1 VRLTTRI
8 ALALV
13 FAVAPGC
20 KSSSTSEALPDSA
33 VEDARGKADLYT
45 DAADVSPDV
54 AVAADAKVDQ
64 VSVHD
69 VALEAPARDVAADLN
84 TMPTVDAF
92 VPGPVEPLVVN
103 SGNTAAYSLADGAWK
118 VFSFDTVAGH
128 FYCVGALGAG
138 VDAYVGLSSSVSPS
152 DYLEKTNYLRALNF
166 TSYSGGKYYIAVVA
180 NGGRASGSF
189 QIADGGDLLA
199 LGENTVNLTA
209 PDGDNA
215 YFFNFSIAPGHT
227 YAISVAGDAK
237 KPVSL
242 GLSPL
247 ADRSTDGQFASPLST
262 KTSVLPIT
270 DEPISLE
277 SVVASTSRLYFFY
290 VRVKEAV
297 SLTITVT
304 LSS

>member
-1 VRLTTRI
+1 MRLIPRI

-20 KSSSTSEALPDSA
+20 KSSSTSEPLPDSA
-33 VEDARGKADLYT
+33 VADAIGKADLYADT
-45 DAADVSPDV
+45 GDVSPDV
-54 AVAADAKVDQ
+54 SVVADAKIDQ
-64 VSVHD
+64 VSFHD
-69 VALEAPARDVAADLN
+69 VALEAPARDVAADLA
-84 TMPTVDAF
+84 TAPTVDAF

-103 SGNTAAYSLADGAWK
+103 SGNTATYSLAEGTWK

-180 NGGRASGSF
+180 NGGSASGSF
-189 QIADGGDLLA
+189 QIADGGDLLE
-199 LGENTVNLTA
+199 LGENAVNLTA

-227 YAISVAGDAK
+227 YAISVTGDAK
-237 KPVSL
+237 KAVSL

-297 SLTITVT
+297 SLTITIT